1 MIKLYKSLLKK
12 QKPFPNV
19 PLGRWNILKCDI
31 SLERRVA
38 LANTDHCG
46 PCSYEELYHLKK
58 NTLNCSESDGSR

>member
-19 PLGRWNILKCDI
+19 PLGRWNILRCDI

-46 PCSYEELYHLKK
+46 PCSSEELYKK
-58 NTLNCSESDGSR
+58 NTFNRSESDDSK